1 MLGEDFTFEG
11 QIANLVYRGTERS
24 LRHRAERANLEGT
37 FVKRHPR
44 LRFRSA
50 APEGPA
56 ALRHAA

>member
-11 QIANLVYRGTERS
+11 QVANVAFRGTERS
-24 LRHRAERANLEGT
+24 LRHRAEPANLEGT

-44 LRFRSA
+44 WQFRSA

-56 ALRHAA
+56 ALRYAA